1 MDNVKEE
8 DEITLEELI
17 DIFVEDDVEEN
28 GSSKMKSDTRLK
40 EGVKK
45 HIYEQV
51 KKQIV
56 EKEIENI
63 KEEAHNQQK
72 EEERNENFRKMKVL
86 IFETLSVGLVVGL
99 LVNQATELIANW
111 KGIKNIELYTWF
123 WIFGLIIVLMVLVVG
138 MYLNKI
144 DEFINRKK

>member
-45 HIYEQV
+45 
-51 KKQIV
+51 QIV

-63 KEEAHNQQK
+63 KEQAHNQQK

-86 IFETLSVGLVVGL
+86 IFETLSVGFVVGL